1 MKKISNENISE
12 EHEESVMSEA
22 AGEEGS
28 SGIGDGAAKILRS
41 ALKSA
46 SEGIQIGKT
55 ADLSSDRD
63 VSSIF
68 NDIHELVVAPLL
80 LSSPGRQLE
89 RKIKGAAGLTKDNTS
104 VNLDAKTRFQREIIS
119 LSTQIYGSNFAPL
132 IGVLRKIP
140 ALKGQLEP
148 LNDIS
153 NIEAMA
159 IDFKGRDLSI
169 TYLSQKSPYKIII
182 NRIIPILREK
192 FDAVASFNISLGP
205 GEKIDYEGIS
215 HNLHRGIASKEELS
229 ELGRFYKAISEWRG
243 VLEVFSDSS
252 LSLSGMENGGES
264 QNTED
269 NEGDEDSKESGI
281 EDGGVIGDNIYIR
294 TVRPGQY
301 VHRDPTGEGGLYI
314 NDHALRSEDTPVVK
328 LYIEGAGADS
338 INSLSLSGEEY
349 LEYFIDRNIISFPN
363 SADLSF
369 VQILEQIINN
379 VTRESVSGGA
389 EITVYFRPGGVRA
402 IKGRA
407 TERIEIMR
415 VSSHRRNISV
425 FADDTSQIEALKK
438 VSSTESTPYYEAIS
452 PSGEHVFFTPAD
464 LVISGGSLKDSKGKK
479 FKPKKIKG
487 KSLAQR
493 VTSKGFGKVRRKA

>member
-12 EHEESVMSEA
+12 ESEESAVS
-22 AGEEGS
+22 GGVREEGLQ
-28 SGIGDGAAKILRS
+28 GVGDGAAEILKS

-46 SEGIQIGKT
+46 SEGIQMGKT

-89 RKIKGAAGLTKDNTS
+89 RKIKGAAGLTRDNTS
-104 VNLDAKTRFQREIIS
+104 VNLDAKARFQREIIS

-140 ALKGQLEP
+140 ALKDQLGP

-159 IDFKGRDLSI
+159 IEFKGRDLSI

-182 NRIIPILREK
+182 NQIIPVLREK
-192 FDAVASFNISLGP
+192 FDAVASFNVSLGP

-215 HNLHRGIASKEELS
+215 YNIHKGIASKGDIS
-229 ELGRFYKAISEWRG
+229 ELGRFYKAISEWRD
-243 VLEVFSDSS
+243 VLGAFSDSS
-252 LSLSGMENGGES
+252 LSLSGMEKEEENKSTEGGKE
-264 QNTED
+264 E
-269 NEGDEDSKESGI
+269 EGLMEGGI
-281 EDGGVIGDNIYIR
+281 EDSGVIEDNIYIR
-294 TVRPGQY
+294 AVRPGQY

-314 NDHALRSEDTPVVK
+314 NDHALRSEDTPVIK
-328 LYIEGAGADS
+328 LYVEGAGADS
-338 INSLSLSGEEY
+338 VNSFGHSGEEY
-349 LEYFIDRNIISFPN
+349 LEHFMDRGIVSFSN
-363 SADLSF
+363 SEDLSF
-369 VQILEQIINN
+369 KQVLEQIIKN

-389 EITVYFRPGGVRA
+389 EISVYFRSDGVKA
-402 IKGRA
+402 IKGRS
-407 TERIEIMR
+407 TERVEIMR
-415 VSSHRRNISV
+415 VSSEHGNIPV
-425 FADDTSQIEALKK
+425 FADDVSQVEALKK
-438 VSSTESTPYYEAIS
+438 VSSTESTPYYETIS
-452 PSGEHVFFTPAD
+452 PGGETVFFTPAD
-464 LVISGGSLKDSKGKK
+464 LVISGGSVKDSKGNK

-493 VTSKGFGKVRRKA
+493 VMSKGFGRVRRKK